1 MSASVC
7 PFIAMGADS
16 SKRSSQPN
24 AAHSCFAKRPA
35 EPIDLRRQGEICLT
49 PTFAACPIFL
59 AWASREAAQTIDA
72 PAPQPLPLGTP
83 AASAPVDLAA
93 ASLGTDE
100 AMDEY
105 DDVPEGS
112 IWSAAP
118 TASDPGFELSP
129 AEEERVRVV
138 PLHKRRSMDDEAPR
152 AALRLP
158 RIPGGTRG
166 AAALLVLAA
175 VVLFSL
181 PTILKGVNGF
191 IAGVTATPTPSASPT
206 SEVSPSPTPTPTP
219 EAVLYRV
226 KSGDTLG
233 RIAGIYQV
241 SIDVILSANP
251 NIDRTTLIIYVGQE
265 LIIPQSIPDV
275 VTSPSP

>member
-1 MSASVC
+1 MSANVC
-7 PFIAMGADS
+7 PFIATGTDS
-16 SKRSSQPN
+16 SKRSSEPN

-35 EPIDLRRQGEICLT
+35 EPIDLTRQGETCLT
-49 PTFAACPIFL
+49 PTFTACPIFL
-59 AWASREAAQTIDA
+59 AWASREAAQTVDA
-72 PAPQPLPLGTP
+72 PAPQPLPFGTP

-100 AMDEY
+100 TTDEY
-105 DDVPEGS
+105 DELPEGS

-118 TASDPGFELSP
+118 APGEPNYELSP
-129 AEEERVRVV
+129 SEEERVRVV
-138 PLHKRRSMDDEAPR
+138 PLHKRRTMDDEAPR

-158 RIPGGTRG
+158 KIPGGTRG

-175 VVLFSL
+175 VLLFSL

-191 IAGVTATPTPSASPT
+191 IAGVTATPTPSATPTSDVSPT
-206 SEVSPSPTPTPTP
+206 PTPTPTP

-233 RIAGIYQV
+233 KIAGLYQV

-251 NIDRTTLIIYVGQE
+251 AIDRKSLTIYAGQE
-265 LIIPQSIPDV
+265 LIIPQVIPDV

>member
-1 MSASVC
+1 MSANVC
-7 PFIAMGADS
+7 PFIATGTDS
-16 SKRSSQPN
+16 SKRSSEPN

-35 EPIDLRRQGEICLT
+35 EPIDLTRQGETCLT
-49 PTFAACPIFL
+49 PTFTACPIFL
-59 AWASREAAQTIDA
+59 AWASREAAQTVDA
-72 PAPQPLPLGTP
+72 PAPQPLPFGTP

-100 AMDEY
+100 VADEN
-105 DDVPEGS
+105 DELPEGS

-118 TASDPGFELSP
+118 APGEPNYELSP
-129 AEEERVRVV
+129 SEEERVRVV
-138 PLHKRRSMDDEAPR
+138 PLHKRRTMDDEAPR
-152 AALRLP
+152 AALRLLK
-158 RIPGGTRG
+158 IPGGTRG

-175 VVLFSL
+175 VLLFSL

-206 SEVSPSPTPTPTP
+206 SDVSPTPTPTPTP

-233 RIAGIYQV
+233 KIAGLYQV

-251 NIDRTTLIIYVGQE
+251 AIDRKSLTIYTGQE
-265 LIIPQSIPDV
+265 LIIPQVIPDV

>member
-1 MSASVC
+1 
-7 PFIAMGADS
+7 
-16 SKRSSQPN
+16 
-24 AAHSCFAKRPA
+24 
-35 EPIDLRRQGEICLT
+35 
-49 PTFAACPIFL
+49 
-59 AWASREAAQTIDA
+59 
-72 PAPQPLPLGTP
+72 
-83 AASAPVDLAA
+83 VDLAA

-100 AMDEY
+100 IADEY
-105 DDVPEGS
+105 DDAPEGS

-118 TASDPGFELSP
+118 TPGEPSYELSP

-175 VVLFSL
+175 VMLFSL

-206 SEVSPSPTPTPTP
+206 SDVSPSPTPTPEP

-233 RIAGIYQV
+233 KIAGIYQI

-251 NIDRTTLIIYVGQE
+251 TIDRKSLTIYVGQE
-265 LIIPQSIPDV
+265 LIIPQVIPDV

>member
-1 MSASVC
+1 MSANVC
-7 PFIAMGADS
+7 PFIATGADS
-16 SKRSSQPN
+16 SKRSSQPS
-24 AAHSCFAKRPA
+24 AAHSCFATRPS
-35 EPIDLRRQGEICLT
+35 EPIDLQRQSEICLT
-49 PTFAACPIFL
+49 PTFTACPIFL

-72 PAPQPLPLGTP
+72 PAPQPLPFGTP

-93 ASLGTDE
+93 ATLGIDE
-100 AMDEY
+100 VDGAYDEL
-105 DDVPEGS
+105 PEGS
-112 IWSAAP
+112 IWSSAP
-118 TASDPGFELSP
+118 APGEPRYELSP
-129 AEEERVRVV
+129 LEEERVRVV
-138 PLHKRRSMDDEAPR
+138 PLHKRRTMDDEAPR

-158 RIPGGTRG
+158 KIPGGTRG

-206 SEVSPSPTPTPTP
+206 SDVSPSPTPTPTP

-233 RIAGIYQV
+233 KIAEKFQV
-241 SIDVILSANP
+241 SIDVIMSANP
-251 NIDRTTLIIYVGQE
+251 EITSPELIRVGQE
-265 LIIPQSIPDV
+265 IIIPQGIPDV

>member
-1 MSASVC
+1 MSANVC
-7 PFIAMGADS
+7 PFIATGADS
-16 SKRSSQPN
+16 SKRSSQPS

-35 EPIDLRRQGEICLT
+35 EPIDLQRQGEICLT
-49 PTFAACPIFL
+49 PTFTACPIFL
-59 AWASREAAQTIDA
+59 AWASREAAQTVDG
-72 PAPQPLPLGTP
+72 PAPQPLPFGTP

-100 AMDEY
+100 IADEY
-105 DDVPEGS
+105 DDAPEGS
-112 IWSAAP
+112 IWSVAP
-118 TASDPGFELSP
+118 TPGEPSYELSP

-206 SEVSPSPTPTPTP
+206 SDVSPSPTPTPTP
-219 EAVLYRV
+219 EVVLYRV
-226 KSGDTLG
+226 KSGETLG
-233 RIAGIYQV
+233 QIATRFQV
-241 SIDVILSANP
+241 SIDVIMSANP
-251 NIDRTTLIIYVGQE
+251 EITNPELIRAGQE
-265 LIIPQSIPDV
+265 LIIPQTIPDV

>member
-1 MSASVC
+1 MSATVC
-7 PFIAMGADS
+7 PFIATETDS
-16 SKRSSQPN
+16 SKRSSQPS
-24 AAHSCFAKRPA
+24 AAHACYAKRPA
-35 EPIDLRRQGEICLT
+35 EPISVQRQDELCLT
-49 PTFAACPIFL
+49 PTFTGCPIFL
-59 AWASREAAQTIDA
+59 AWAAREAAQTIDA
-72 PAPQPLPLGTP
+72 PAPQSLPYDTP
-83 AASAPVDLAA
+83 SARTPVDLAA
-93 ASLGTDE
+93 AALGTDE
-100 AMDEY
+100 VVDAYDEL
-105 DDVPEGS
+105 PEGS

-118 TASDPGFELSP
+118 APGEPRYELSP
-129 AEEERVRVV
+129 TEAERVRVV

-152 AALRLP
+152 ARLRLP
-158 RIPGGTRG
+158 KIPGGTRG

-191 IAGVTATPTPSASPT
+191 ITGVTATPTPSASPT
-206 SEVSPSPTPTPTP
+206 SEVTPSPTPSPTP
-219 EAVLYRV
+219 EAIIYRV

-233 RIAGIYQV
+233 KIAGMYQV

-251 NIDRTTLIIYVGQE
+251 AIDRTTFTIFVGQE

>member
-1 MSASVC
+1 MSANVC
-7 PFIAMGADS
+7 PFIATATDS
-16 SKRSSQPN
+16 SKRSSEPN

-35 EPIDLRRQGEICLT
+35 EPIDLTRQGETCLT
-49 PTFAACPIFL
+49 PTFTACPIFL

-72 PAPQPLPLGTP
+72 PAPQPLPYGTP

-93 ASLGTDE
+93 ATLGIDE
-100 AMDEY
+100 VGGAYDEL
-105 DDVPEGS
+105 PEGS

-118 TASDPGFELSP
+118 PPDDPNHELS
-129 AEEERVRVV
+129 ASEEERARLV
-138 PLHKRRSMDDEAPR
+138 PLHKRRSMDDEAPG
-152 AALRLP
+152 AVLRLP
-158 RIPGGTRG
+158 KIPGGTRG
-166 AAALLVLAA
+166 AAALLLLAA
-175 VVLFSL
+175 VLLFSL

-206 SEVSPSPTPTPTP
+206 SDVSPSPTPTPTP

-233 RIAGIYQV
+233 KIAGIYQI

-251 NIDRTTLIIYVGQE
+251 AINRKSLTIYAGQE
-265 LIIPQSIPDV
+265 LIIPQVIPDV

>member
-1 MSASVC
+1 MSANVC
-7 PFIAMGADS
+7 PFIATAVDS
-16 SKRSSQPN
+16 SKRSSQPS

-35 EPIDLRRQGEICLT
+35 EPIDLQRQAETCLT
-49 PTFAACPIFL
+49 PTFTSCPIFL
-59 AWASREAAQTIDA
+59 AWAAREAAQTIDA
-72 PAPQPLPLGTP
+72 PATQPLPFGTP

-93 ASLGTDE
+93 ATLGIDE
-100 AMDEY
+100 VDGAYDEL
-105 DDVPEGS
+105 PEGS

-118 TASDPGFELSP
+118 APGEPRYELSP
-129 AEEERVRVV
+129 SEEERVRVV
-138 PLHKRRSMDDEAPR
+138 PLHKRRTMDDEAPR

-158 RIPGGTRG
+158 KIPGGTRG

-206 SEVSPSPTPTPTP
+206 SDVSPSPTPTPTP

-233 RIAGIYQV
+233 KIAGIYQI

-251 NIDRTTLIIYVGQE
+251 DIDRATLTIYVGQE
-265 LIIPQSIPDV
+265 LIIPQTIPDV

>member
-1 MSASVC
+1 MSANVC
-7 PFIAMGADS
+7 PFIATGADS
-16 SKRSSQPN
+16 SKRSSQPS

-35 EPIDLRRQGEICLT
+35 EPIDLQRQGEICLT
-49 PTFAACPIFL
+49 PTFTACPIFL
-59 AWASREAAQTIDA
+59 AWASREAAQTVDG
-72 PAPQPLPLGTP
+72 PAPQPLPFGTP

-100 AMDEY
+100 IADEY

-118 TASDPGFELSP
+118 TPGEPSYELSP

-166 AAALLVLAA
+166 AAALLVLAT

-191 IAGVTATPTPSASPT
+191 IAGVTTTPTPSASPT
-206 SEVSPSPTPTPTP
+206 SDVSPSPTPTPEP

-233 RIAGIYQV
+233 KIAGLYQI

-251 NIDRTTLIIYVGQE
+251 AINRKSLTIYVGQE
-265 LIIPQSIPDV
+265 LIIPQVIPDV

>member
-1 MSASVC
+1 MSANVC
-7 PFIAMGADS
+7 PFIATGADS
-16 SKRSSQPN
+16 SKRSSGPS
-24 AAHSCFAKRPA
+24 AAHSCFATRPA
-35 EPIDLRRQGEICLT
+35 EPINPQRQSDICLT
-49 PTFAACPIFL
+49 PTFTACPIFL

-72 PAPQPLPLGTP
+72 PAPQPLPFGTP

-93 ASLGTDE
+93 ATLGTDE
-100 AMDEY
+100 IADEY

-112 IWSAAP
+112 IWSTAP
-118 TASDPGFELSP
+118 TPGEPSYELSP
-129 AEEERVRVV
+129 AEEERARLV

-158 RIPGGTRG
+158 KIPGGTRG

-206 SEVSPSPTPTPTP
+206 SDVSPSPTPTPTL
-219 EAVLYRV
+219 EAKLHRV
-226 KSGDTLG
+226 KSGDYLDK
-233 RIAGIYQV
+233 ISKLYQV

-251 NIDRTTLIIYVGQE
+251 AIDRKTLTIYVGQE
-265 LIIPQSIPDV
+265 LIIPQGIPDV

>member
-1 MSASVC
+1 MSANVC
-7 PFIAMGADS
+7 PFIATGVDS
-16 SKRSSQPN
+16 SKRSSEPS

-35 EPIDLRRQGEICLT
+35 EPIDLQRQSETCLT
-49 PTFAACPIFL
+49 PTFTACPIFL

-72 PAPQPLPLGTP
+72 PAPQPLPYGTP

-93 ASLGTDE
+93 ATLGIDE
-100 AMDEY
+100 VDGAYDEL
-105 DDVPEGS
+105 PEGS
-112 IWSAAP
+112 IWSTAP
-118 TASDPGFELSP
+118 APGEPRYELSP
-129 AEEERVRVV
+129 TEEERVRVV

-158 RIPGGTRG
+158 KIPGGTRG
-166 AAALLVLAA
+166 AAALLLLAA

-206 SEVSPSPTPTPTP
+206 SDVSPSPTPTPTP

-233 RIAGIYQV
+233 RLLG
-241 SIDVILSANP
+241 SIRSVLM
-251 NIDRTTLIIYVGQE
+251 
-265 LIIPQSIPDV
+265 
-275 VTSPSP
+275 

>member
-1 MSASVC
+1 MSANVC
-7 PFIAMGADS
+7 PFIATGADS
-16 SKRSSQPN
+16 SKRSSEPS
-24 AAHSCFAKRPA
+24 AAHSCFATRPA
-35 EPIDLRRQGEICLT
+35 EPINLQRQSDICLT
-49 PTFAACPIFL
+49 PTFTACPIFL

-72 PAPQPLPLGTP
+72 PAPQPLPFGTP

-93 ASLGTDE
+93 ATLGIDE
-100 AMDEY
+100 IDGDYEGL
-105 DDVPEGS
+105 PEGS

-118 TASDPGFELSP
+118 LLGEPRYELSP
-129 AEEERVRVV
+129 SEEERVRLL

-158 RIPGGTRG
+158 KIPGGTRG

-175 VVLFSL
+175 VILFSL

-219 EAVLYRV
+219 EAKLHRV

-233 RIAGIYQV
+233 KIAALYQV
-241 SIDVILSANP
+241 SINVILSANP
-251 NIDRTTLIIYVGQE
+251 TINRKSLTIYVGQE
-265 LIIPQSIPDV
+265 LIIPQVIPDV
-275 VTSPSP
+275 VTSASP

>member
-1 MSASVC
+1 MSANVC
-7 PFIAMGADS
+7 PFIATGADS
-16 SKRSSQPN
+16 SKRSSQPS

-35 EPIDLRRQGEICLT
+35 EPIDLQRQGEICLT
-49 PTFAACPIFL
+49 PTFTACPIFL

-72 PAPQPLPLGTP
+72 PAPQPLPFGTP

-93 ASLGTDE
+93 ATLGIDE
-100 AMDEY
+100 VEGEY
-105 DDVPEGS
+105 DELPEGS
-112 IWSAAP
+112 IWSTAP
-118 TASDPGFELSP
+118 TPADPGFELSP
-129 AEEERVRVV
+129 SEEERVRVV

-158 RIPGGTRG
+158 KIPGGTRG

-175 VVLFSL
+175 VMLFSL

-206 SEVSPSPTPTPTP
+206 SDVSPSPTPTPTP

-233 RIAGIYQV
+233 KIAETFQV
-241 SIDVILSANP
+241 SIDVIMSANP
-251 NIDRTTLIIYVGQE
+251 EITSPELIRAGQE
-265 LIIPQSIPDV
+265 IIIPQGIPDV

>member
-1 MSASVC
+1 MSANVC
-7 PFIAMGADS
+7 PFIATAVDS
-16 SKRSSQPN
+16 SKRSSQPS

-35 EPIDLRRQGEICLT
+35 EPIDLQRQAETCLT
-49 PTFAACPIFL
+49 ATFTACPIFL
-59 AWASREAAQTIDA
+59 AWAAREAAQTIDA
-72 PAPQPLPLGTP
+72 PAPQPLPFGTP

-93 ASLGTDE
+93 ATLGIDE
-100 AMDEY
+100 VDGAYDEL
-105 DDVPEGS
+105 PEGS

-118 TASDPGFELSP
+118 APGEPRYELSP
-129 AEEERVRVV
+129 SEEERVRVV

-158 RIPGGTRG
+158 KIPGGTRG
-166 AAALLVLAA
+166 AAALLVLSA

-206 SEVSPSPTPTPTP
+206 SDVTPSPTPTPTP

-226 KSGDTLG
+226 KSGDSLSK
-233 RIAGIYQV
+233 IAEKFQI
-241 SIDVILSANP
+241 SIDLIMSANP
-251 NIDRTTLIIYVGQE
+251 EITSPELIRVGQE
-265 LIIPQSIPDV
+265 LIIPQTIPDV

>member
-1 MSASVC
+1 MSANVC
-7 PFIAMGADS
+7 PFIATGADS
-16 SKRSSQPN
+16 SKRSSQPS

-35 EPIDLRRQGEICLT
+35 EPIDLQRQGEICLT
-49 PTFAACPIFL
+49 PTFTACPIFL
-59 AWASREAAQTIDA
+59 AWASREAAQTVDG
-72 PAPQPLPLGTP
+72 PAPQPLPFGTP

-100 AMDEY
+100 IADEY
-105 DDVPEGS
+105 DDAPEGS

-118 TASDPGFELSP
+118 TPGEPSYELSP

-206 SEVSPSPTPTPTP
+206 SDVSPSPTPTPTP
-219 EAVLYRV
+219 EAKIHRV
-226 KSGDTLG
+226 KQGEWLEKIS
-233 RIAGIYQV
+233 GIYQV

-251 NIDRTTLIIYVGQE
+251 AIDRKTLTIYAGQE
-265 LIIPQSIPDV
+265 LIIPQVIPDV

>member
-1 MSASVC
+1 MSANVC
-7 PFIAMGADS
+7 PFIATGVDS
-16 SKRSSQPN
+16 SKRSSEPS

-35 EPIDLRRQGEICLT
+35 EPIDLQRQSETCLT
-49 PTFAACPIFL
+49 PTFTACPIFL

-72 PAPQPLPLGTP
+72 PAPQPLPYGTP

-93 ASLGTDE
+93 ATLGIDE
-100 AMDEY
+100 VDGAYDEL
-105 DDVPEGS
+105 PEGS
-112 IWSAAP
+112 IWSTAP
-118 TASDPGFELSP
+118 APGEPRYELSP
-129 AEEERVRVV
+129 TEEERVRVV

-158 RIPGGTRG
+158 KIPGGTRG

-191 IAGVTATPTPSASPT
+191 IAGVTATPSPSASPT
-206 SEVSPSPTPTPTP
+206 SDVSPSPTPTPTA
-219 EAVLYRV
+219 ESVIYRV

-233 RIAGIYQV
+233 KIAERFQV
-241 SIDVILSANP
+241 SIELIMSVNP
-251 NIDRTTLIIYVGQE
+251 EITRPELINVGQD
-265 LIIPQSIPDV
+265 LIIPQGIPDV

>member
-1 MSASVC
+1 MSANVC
-7 PFIAMGADS
+7 PFIATGADS
-16 SKRSSQPN
+16 SKRSSQPS
-24 AAHSCFAKRPA
+24 AAHSCFATRPA
-35 EPIDLRRQGEICLT
+35 EPINLQRQGETCLT
-49 PTFAACPIFL
+49 PTFTSCPIFL

-72 PAPQPLPLGTP
+72 PAPQPLPFGTP

-93 ASLGTDE
+93 ATLGIDE
-100 AMDEY
+100 IDVAY
-105 DDVPEGS
+105 DDLPEGS

-118 TASDPGFELSP
+118 TPGEQEYELSP
-129 AEEERVRVV
+129 AEEERARLV

-158 RIPGGTRG
+158 KIPGGTRG
-166 AAALLVLAA
+166 AAASLVLAA

-191 IAGVTATPTPSASPT
+191 IAGVTATPSPSASPT
-206 SEVSPSPTPTPTP
+206 SEASQTPTPTPTP
-219 EAVLYRV
+219 ESVTYRV
-226 KSGDTLG
+226 KKGDSLSK
-233 RIAGIYQV
+233 IAGIYQV

-251 NIDRTTLIIYVGQE
+251 AIDRKKLTIFVGQE
-265 LIIPQSIPDV
+265 LIIPQVIPDV

>member
-1 MSASVC
+1 MSANVC
-7 PFIAMGADS
+7 PFIATGADS
-16 SKRSSQPN
+16 SKRSSQPS

-35 EPIDLRRQGEICLT
+35 EPIDLQRQGEICLT
-49 PTFAACPIFL
+49 PTFTACPIFL
-59 AWASREAAQTIDA
+59 AWASREAAQTVDG
-72 PAPQPLPLGTP
+72 PAPQPLPFGTP

-100 AMDEY
+100 IADEY

-118 TASDPGFELSP
+118 TPGEPSYELSP

-175 VVLFSL
+175 VILFSL

-206 SEVSPSPTPTPTP
+206 SDVSPSPTPTPEP

-233 RIAGIYQV
+233 KIAERFQV
-241 SIDVILSANP
+241 SIDVIMSANP
-251 NIDRTTLIIYVGQE
+251 EITSPELIRVGQE
-265 LIIPQSIPDV
+265 LIIPQTIPDV

>member
-1 MSASVC
+1 MSANVC
-7 PFIAMGADS
+7 PFIATGADS
-16 SKRSSQPN
+16 SKRSSQPS

-35 EPIDLRRQGEICLT
+35 EPIDLQRQGEICLT
-49 PTFAACPIFL
+49 PTFTACPIFL

-72 PAPQPLPLGTP
+72 PAPQPLPFGTP

-93 ASLGTDE
+93 ATLGIDE
-100 AMDEY
+100 VEGEY
-105 DDVPEGS
+105 DELPEGS
-112 IWSAAP
+112 IWSTAP
-118 TASDPGFELSP
+118 TPADPGFELSP
-129 AEEERVRVV
+129 SEEERVRVV

-158 RIPGGTRG
+158 KIPGGTRG

-206 SEVSPSPTPTPTP
+206 SDVSPSPTPTPTP

-226 KSGDTLG
+226 KSGDSLDK
-233 RIAGIYQV
+233 ISKLYQV

-251 NIDRTTLIIYVGQE
+251 TIDRKTLTIYVGQE
-265 LIIPQSIPDV
+265 LIIPSAIPDV

>member
-1 MSASVC
+1 MSANVC
-7 PFIAMGADS
+7 PFIATATDS
-16 SKRSSQPN
+16 SKRSSEPN

-35 EPIDLRRQGEICLT
+35 EPIDLTRQGETCLT
-49 PTFAACPIFL
+49 PTFTACPIFL
-59 AWASREAAQTIDA
+59 VWASREAAQTVDA
-72 PAPQPLPLGTP
+72 PAPQPLPFGTP

-100 AMDEY
+100 VADEY
-105 DDVPEGS
+105 DELPEGS

-118 TASDPGFELSP
+118 APGEPNYELSP
-129 AEEERVRVV
+129 SEEERVRVV
-138 PLHKRRSMDDEAPR
+138 PLHKRRTMDDEAPR

-158 RIPGGTRG
+158 KIPGGTRG

-175 VVLFSL
+175 VMLFSL

-206 SEVSPSPTPTPTP
+206 SDVSPTPTPTP

-233 RIAGIYQV
+233 KIAGLYQV

-251 NIDRTTLIIYVGQE
+251 AIDRKSLTIYVGQE
-265 LIIPQSIPDV
+265 LIIPQVIPDV

>member
-1 MSASVC
+1 MSANVC
-7 PFIAMGADS
+7 PFIATGADS
-16 SKRSSQPN
+16 SKRSSQPS

-35 EPIDLRRQGEICLT
+35 EPIDLQRQGEICLT
-49 PTFAACPIFL
+49 PTFTACPIFL
-59 AWASREAAQTIDA
+59 AWASREAAQTVDG
-72 PAPQPLPLGTP
+72 PAPQPLPFGTP

-100 AMDEY
+100 IADEY

-118 TASDPGFELSP
+118 TPGEPSYELSP
-129 AEEERVRVV
+129 AEEERARVV

-206 SEVSPSPTPTPTP
+206 SDVSPSPTPTPTP
-219 EAVLYRV
+219 EVVLYRV
-226 KSGDTLG
+226 KSGETLG
-233 RIAGIYQV
+233 QIATRFQV
-241 SIDVILSANP
+241 SIDVIMSANP
-251 NIDRTTLIIYVGQE
+251 EITNPELIRAGQE
-265 LIIPQSIPDV
+265 LIIPQTIPDV

>member
-1 MSASVC
+1 MSANVC
-7 PFIAMGADS
+7 PFIATGADS
-16 SKRSSQPN
+16 SKRSSQPS

-35 EPIDLRRQGEICLT
+35 EPIDLQRQGEICLT
-49 PTFAACPIFL
+49 PTFTACPIFL
-59 AWASREAAQTIDA
+59 AWASREAAQTVDG
-72 PAPQPLPLGTP
+72 PAPQPLPFGTP

-100 AMDEY
+100 IADEY

-118 TASDPGFELSP
+118 TPGEPSYELSP

-166 AAALLVLAA
+166 AAALLVFAA

-206 SEVSPSPTPTPTP
+206 SDVSPSPTPTPEP

-233 RIAGIYQV
+233 RIAERFQV
-241 SIDVILSANP
+241 SIDVIMSANP
-251 NIDRTTLIIYVGQE
+251 EITSPELIRVGQE
-265 LIIPQSIPDV
+265 LIIPQTIPDV